1 MGLFR
6 TLASKMALGDEVAV
20 TNGSNDPKE
29 EPKDPVE
36 AFLEEPKPSE
46 TLTNT
51 ETTETS
57 SDTTESINEA
67 AEETDSSSSEKSEE
81 SPANS
86 DESSTNTED
95 IPADSEETPADS
107 EETPANSEEA
117 VVESP
122 EEEEDEPE
130 LIDPMD
136 DIREDCKAG
145 SEAVKMAQRLE
156 ECQNRVSSRSN
167 TEETCHEEMIDY
179 VHAVDHCMAKNVF
192 GKLI

>member
-67 AEETDSSSSEKSEE
+67 AEEKDSSSSEKSEE

-95 IPADSEETPADS
+95 IPAD
-107 EETPANSEEA
+107 SEEA